1 MILAATIKVDP
12 KPIAS
17 WRGYARSL
25 KLTIVQIEALQGFV
39 GLGRSAGH
47 PAIAFTL
54 PCTGPQ
60 RQGICSPMRT
70 RCVAQMPDL
79 LVQLVQ
85 SLCFS
90 RAHVTLHA
98 HQRPPDC
105 RD

>member
-47 PAIAFTL
+47 PRHRLYPT
-54 PCTGPQ
+54 
-60 RQGICSPMRT
+60 
-70 RCVAQMPDL
+70 VY
-79 LVQLVQ
+79 
-85 SLCFS
+85 
-90 RAHVTLHA
+90 RATAAGDMLA
-98 HQRPPDC
+98 HENTMCGSDA
-105 RD
+105 